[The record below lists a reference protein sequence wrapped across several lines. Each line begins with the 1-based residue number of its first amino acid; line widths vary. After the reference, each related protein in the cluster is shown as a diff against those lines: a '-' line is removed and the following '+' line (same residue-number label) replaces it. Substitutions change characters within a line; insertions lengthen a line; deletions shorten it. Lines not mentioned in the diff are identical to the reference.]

1 MCEVKL
7 RAATEAD
14 ITAALGNTSL
24 SHWLKHERDILEVVN
39 LVIRELE
46 PDVAP
51 TGAAGDP
58 YRFLSRIR

>member
-14 ITAALGNTSL
+14 VIAALGNTSL
-24 SHWLKHERDILEVVN
+24 SHWLKHEREILEVVN
-39 LVIRELE
+39 LVIHELE
-46 PDVAP
+46 RDPAP